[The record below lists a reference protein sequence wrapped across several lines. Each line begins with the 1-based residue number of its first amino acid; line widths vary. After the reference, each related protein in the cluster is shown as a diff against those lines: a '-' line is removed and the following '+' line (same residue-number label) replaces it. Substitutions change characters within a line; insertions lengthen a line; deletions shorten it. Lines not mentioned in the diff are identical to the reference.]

1 MSIGDSATPLG
12 RVEGLGSA
20 HHGGEHWLTER
31 ATSIALLLLGTWLIA
46 SLLLLPKLDQRTMI
60 EWLHS
65 PSGAVPMAFL
75 VGADRHFRRVRVHRA
90 VGQDDLDVAAA
101 GAAGLPF
108 RQRERA
114 KVGHEIGFPHVLAR
128 PDRKKVPLAC
138 KVAIASDAF
147 RKGEGIIEQKIFVAK
162 DVEQEGQVVRRDEP
176 HRLVS

>member
-1 MSIGDSATPLG
+1 MPPFVPLELGIAFVPHERVARAGD
-12 RVEGLGSA
+12 RQYM
-20 HHGGEHWLTER
+20 R
-31 ATSIALLLLGTWLIA
+31 AWA
-46 SLLLLPKLDQRTMI
+46 M
-60 EWLHS
+60 
-65 PSGAVPMAFL
+65 PMALL